1 MIASDQQGVKLRV
14 YPNVAASFA
23 AHPAGYRMYTIAQVR
38 ARALKGRHYFTL
50 NEIRPYCPG
59 MSDRQIRFGLRQA
72 VDAGLLTLRGGVY
85 KMSGRAAVMVM
96 AGVKNPGYAVDIPLE
111 ASLAQFRAL
120 CYAAWLESRTN
131 RTPSREAL
139 MNFWSVSRQTLQ
151 TWERLVGIK
160 VFERIILAEVDPQTS
175 GDPQAAVA
183 AVAGERETYRTGRV
197 WLSVVGPRGGI
208 RTGRRLMDNDNTPL
222 DDYWPVQDEPA
233 WEPDCQIMLT
243 WQGTNEYVSPLNR
256 AVSGRMKWLIK
267 QADNLR
273 GAGPANLS
281 SHSGCKSQEVQAVDY
296 QEVRSA
302 KRHLAKRV
310 THPVKRFHKMAD
322 AVKWQSKRK
331 GRDRPALVDTVL
343 KGRIV
348 GRFLPS
354 HSVLWGET

>member
-1 MIASDQQGVKLRV
+1 MVAQPSDVRNLRI
-14 YPNVAASFA
+14 YPNLAAAYS
-23 AHPAGYRMYTIAQVR
+23 HVPAGYRMYTIAQYR
-38 ARALKGRHYFTL
+38 AYHSQGRHYFTL
-50 NEIRPYCPG
+50 NEIRPYCSG

-72 VDAGLLTLRGGVY
+72 VKAGLLALRDGVY
-85 KMSGRAAVMVM
+85 RMLGRAAVMVQ
-96 AGVKNPGYAVDIPLE
+96 AGITNPGRAVVVPFTSDLTR
-111 ASLAQFRAL
+111 FRAN

-139 MNFWSVSRQTLQ
+139 MNTWGVSRQTLQ
-151 TWERLVGIK
+151 IWERLVGIK
-160 VFERIILAEVDPQTS
+160 VFERIILIEVDPQTA
-175 GDPQAAVA
+175 GDPQAA
-183 AVAGERETYRTGRV
+183 AVAVSDERETYCTGRV

-208 RTGRRLMDNDNTPL
+208 RAGRRLMDNDNTPL
-222 DDYWPVQDEPA
+222 DDYWPMQDEPA

-256 AVSGRMKWLIK
+256 AASGRMKWLIK

-273 GAGPANLS
+273 GEGPANLS
-281 SHSGCKSQEVQAVDY
+281 SHSGCESQEDNQP
-296 QEVRSA
+296 A

-348 GRFLPS
+348 SRFLPS